1 MQNNNQN
8 EKAGDKIND
17 FVQKNRKAIF
27 MILGIIVFLLAG
39 SVVVLSV
46 SDVLRKKAIAD
57 VEELSRRYDELRHE
71 IIADSHEGHTH
82 DDVSVDLDTETLL
95 DDLNVFAKGKSG
107 FAGSKAWSIIAK
119 IHGDRKEWPAAEY
132 AWLNAAKAGSKTYQ
146 GPVSFFNA
154 AVAAEEQ
161 GKWEQAI
168 EYYEKSISLP
178 VEFPAAP
185 HAQFSVGRLYE
196 DKLNNFSAAIEA
208 YRLVL
213 IKWPNIPVWVNL
225 ANSRIIALEIP

>member
-1 MQNNNQN
+1 MQNNDQN

-46 SDVLRKKAIAD
+46 SDVFRKKAIAE
-57 VEELSRRYDELRHE
+57 VEELSRRYEDLRHE
-71 IIADSHEGHTH
+71 ITSESHEGHDH
-82 DDVSVDLDTETLL
+82 GDGSVDVDVETLL
-95 DDLNVFAKGKSG
+95 NDLNTFAKSKSG
-107 FAGSKAWSIIAK
+107 FAGGKAWSIIAQ
-119 IHGDRKEWPAAEY
+119 IHSDKKEWPAAED
-132 AWLNAAKAGSKTYQ
+132 AWLKAAKAASKTYL
-146 GPVSFFNA
+146 GPISFFSG

-161 GKWEQAI
+161 GKWEQAV
-168 EYYEKSISLP
+168 ELYEKSISLP

-185 HAQFSVGRLYE
+185 HAQFSIGRLYE
-196 DKLNNFSAAIEA
+196 DKLNNIPAAIEA

-213 IKWPNIPVWVNL
+213 IKWPNITTWVNL
-225 ANSRIIALEIP
+225 ANSRIIALENR